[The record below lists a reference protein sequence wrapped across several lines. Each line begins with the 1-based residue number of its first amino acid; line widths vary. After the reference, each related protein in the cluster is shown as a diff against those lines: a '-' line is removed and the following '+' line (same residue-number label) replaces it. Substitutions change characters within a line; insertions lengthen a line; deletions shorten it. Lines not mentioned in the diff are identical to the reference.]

1 VIVAN
6 SALGE
11 GAGKAMGAIL
21 ALLLISTVSAMTMA
35 GPRVLQMIGEDF
47 SLFAKLAQCNKQGI
61 PVTAIVCQGLL
72 AIFFIISAT
81 FESVLVFSSFV
92 LGINTLFAVLG
103 VFMLRYR
110 KLTIAGAY
118 TTFAYPIAPLIYL
131 GVTLWT
137 LVYVLLSR
145 PQEGLLGLGIIVT
158 GALIYLLSAQ
168 NNKANAE

>member
-1 VIVAN
+1 
-6 SALGE
+6 
-11 GAGKAMGAIL
+11 
-21 ALLLISTVSAMTMA
+21 
-35 GPRVLQMIGEDF
+35 
-47 SLFAKLAQCNKQGI
+47 
-61 PVTAIVCQGLL
+61 
-72 AIFFIISAT
+72 
-81 FESVLVFSSFV
+81 VLVFSSFV

-103 VFMLRYR
+103 VFILRYR
-110 KLTIAGAY
+110 KLTISGAY

-168 NNKANAE
+168 NNKANAD